1 MKHNL
6 ALIIIGTLLTLAGV
20 IGGVTWSLRLEIRE
34 QLLSREAATLHAVAQ
49 HEALFQGEALIDLVL
64 NMVEMEGV
72 IGIRLFDEAGVLIET
87 LPDTLVG
94 ADLNERLAGGSEP
107 MAELHPEV
115 LLDTIF
121 ADPFSVLSLEPLPL
135 LMVLLPIRSEGE
147 SGIRG
152 YAEFLM
158 DGSPIERALAELD
171 RKLLGQAC
179 TAFLGGA
186 FLCILILAMSF
197 RKLERKNRDLAQA
210 NRELLLRAKTSA
222 IGAISSH
229 LFHGL
234 KNTLTGLE
242 LAINGAEES
251 TGHSDARRSTDRLK
265 QMVQEILEVI
275 QEEEFGISYE
285 LTGQELLSVLQEKLK
300 GAVTD
305 AGVQLLA
312 HSEGEC
318 DFSNRD
324 GNLILLI
331 LENLV
336 RNAIEVT
343 PRGGTVQC
351 RFIADSA
358 KGGIFTVT
366 DSGPGIPASRLE
378 HLFEPG
384 SSTKTGGSGLG
395 LAISRQLARQL
406 GGELEL
412 GYSHSRGT
420 QFQLVVSKS
429 SADAD

>member
-1 MKHNL
+1 
-6 ALIIIGTLLTLAGV
+6 
-20 IGGVTWSLRLEIRE
+20 
-34 QLLSREAATLHAVAQ
+34 
-49 HEALFQGEALIDLVL
+49 
-64 NMVEMEGV
+64 
-72 IGIRLFDEAGVLIET
+72 
-87 LPDTLVG
+87 
-94 ADLNERLAGGSEP
+94 
-107 MAELHPEV
+107 
-115 LLDTIF
+115 
-121 ADPFSVLSLEPLPL
+121 
-135 LMVLLPIRSEGE
+135 
-147 SGIRG
+147 
-152 YAEFLM
+152 
-158 DGSPIERALAELD
+158 
-171 RKLLGQAC
+171 
-179 TAFLGGA
+179 
-186 FLCILILAMSF
+186 
-197 RKLERKNRDLAQA
+197 
-210 NRELLLRAKTSA
+210 

>member
-1 MKHNL
+1 
-6 ALIIIGTLLTLAGV
+6 
-20 IGGVTWSLRLEIRE
+20 
-34 QLLSREAATLHAVAQ
+34 
-49 HEALFQGEALIDLVL
+49 
-64 NMVEMEGV
+64 
-72 IGIRLFDEAGVLIET
+72 
-87 LPDTLVG
+87 
-94 ADLNERLAGGSEP
+94 
-107 MAELHPEV
+107 
-115 LLDTIF
+115 
-121 ADPFSVLSLEPLPL
+121 
-135 LMVLLPIRSEGE
+135 
-147 SGIRG
+147 
-152 YAEFLM
+152 
-158 DGSPIERALAELD
+158 
-171 RKLLGQAC
+171 
-179 TAFLGGA
+179 
-186 FLCILILAMSF
+186 
-197 RKLERKNRDLAQA
+197 A

-229 LFHGL
+229 PFHGL

-251 TGHSDARRSTDRLK
+251 TGHSDARRSTNRLK

-285 LTGQELLSVLQEKLK
+285 LTGPELLSVLQEKLK
-300 GAVTD
+300 GAATD

-336 RNAIEVT
+336 RNAMEVT
-343 PRGGTVQC
+343 PRGGAVQC